1 MKFELEQNAKRIQR
15 MKLIIY
21 PIVTIIL
28 GLFQISVV
36 NFLEIGGISPNLM
49 IILVVWIAI
58 NEGQF
63 VALFSAFLIGIFYDF
78 LKMDVVGTNAISLL
92 LAAFL
97 SGFFY
102 KEGKSELVVRSFK
115 FLLIVFL
122 SAISHNIMYFLL
134 YLRVSEIS
142 FWNFFLRYGIAS
154 SFYTTV
160 FSFFP
165 ILISF
170 KRRSINI

>member
-1 MKFELEQNAKRIQR
+1 MIFDLESNAKKIQR

-21 PIVTIIL
+21 PIVAILL
-28 GLFQISVV
+28 GLFQISIV
-36 NFLEIGGISPNLM
+36 NFIEIGGISPNLM

-63 VALFSAFLIGIFYDF
+63 IALFSGFLIGIFYDF
-78 LKMDVVGTNAISLL
+78 IKMDVIGTNALSLVIT
-92 LAAFL
+92 AFV
-97 SGFFY
+97 SGYFY
-102 KEGKSELVVRSFK
+102 REGKSDLIIRSFK
-115 FLLIVFL
+115 FLLIVF
-122 SAISHNIMYFLL
+122 ISSTAHNLIYFLL
-134 YLRVSEIS
+134 YLRISEIS
-142 FWNFFLRYGIAS
+142 FWNFFLRYGIAT

-170 KRRSINI
+170 RRRSLNI

>member
-1 MKFELEQNAKRIQR
+1 MKFDLERNTQKIQR

-21 PIVTIIL
+21 PIVTILL

-36 NFLEIGGISPNLM
+36 NFLEIGGVSPNLM

-63 VALFSAFLIGIFYDF
+63 IALFAAFLIGIFYDF
-78 LKMDVVGTNAISLL
+78 IKMDVIGTNALSLL
-92 LAAFL
+92 ISAFL
-97 SGFFY
+97 CGFFY
-102 KEGKSELVVRSFK
+102 KEGKSDLIISSFN
-115 FLLIVFL
+115 FLFIVFVG
-122 SAISHNIMYFLL
+122 AISHNLIYFLL
-134 YLRVSEIS
+134 YLKISEIS
-142 FWNFFLRYGIAS
+142 FWNFFLKYGIAS